1 MINAAAMLLQS
12 FTINI
17 YIYIYTSILSEDIIM
32 MISKRGSWDIAI
44 PLVYLSRIGFHFGSV
59 NMSL

>member
-32 MISKRGSWDIAI
+32 MISKRGS
-44 PLVYLSRIGFHFGSV
+44 
-59 NMSL
+59 